1 MNVTGASN
9 GGKLRCHDSSLY
21 PRSVLFFH
29 IFRDVFLL
37 VFSSLSAERRTSQR
51 GWPVWRLA
59 NENEK
64 LIAAAAISRLSLE
77 SAKRRGPDALE
88 HERTDTYL
96 LVRHL
101 DSPVDRRLGCRPP
114 LSTQCAFPIL

>member
-1 MNVTGASN
+1 MNVTGALN
-9 GGKLRCHDSSLY
+9 GGKLRCHNPSHY
-21 PRSVLFFH
+21 PRSVIFLHF
-29 IFRDVFLL
+29 FRDVFILH
-37 VFSSLSAERRTSQR
+37 FSPLSAERRTSQR
-51 GWPVWRLA
+51 GSPIWRLA
-59 NENEK
+59 NKNER
-64 LIAAAAISRLSLE
+64 LIAAAINLLSLE

-88 HERTDTYL
+88 HGRADTYL